1 MDESQLRCLIAAG
14 GTAGHVLPAL
24 AVADALRERGV
35 HVTFA
40 GSPERAEA
48 QLVPAAGY
56 ELDTFR
62 ISGIP
67 RRPGLALLRA
77 LGRAAAAPFACRR
90 IVERR
95 RPDVVLG
102 AGGYVAGPM
111 VLAARTKGVPAALT
125 EADAHLGLANRLAA
139 PFARR
144 VLLAYEVPGRNG
156 SKYRVVGRPVPE
168 ASRPWPRDEARREL
182 GLPADEPVVLVAGAR
197 AGAQALNEWAVETF
211 GAVGPAVLHI
221 SGERDY
227 SSLRDRVRRA
237 DYVLLPVT
245 DGLGAAL
252 GAADLA
258 VSRAGGSVWELAAA
272 GVPAVLV
279 PYPYATGDHQTKNAR
294 HFQRAGGAVVVP
306 ETELGRVAEI
316 VRSLL
321 DDPDRRARMREAML
335 AAARPDA
342 AETIAEELI
351 ALAGVRR

>member
-1 MDESQLRCLIAAG
+1 
-14 GTAGHVLPAL
+14 
-24 AVADALRERGV
+24 
-35 HVTFA
+35 
-40 GSPERAEA
+40 
-48 QLVPAAGY
+48 
-56 ELDTFR
+56 
-62 ISGIP
+62 
-67 RRPGLALLRA
+67 
-77 LGRAAAAPFACRR
+77 
-90 IVERR
+90 
-95 RPDVVLG
+95 
-102 AGGYVAGPM
+102 M

-156 SKYRVVGRPVPE
+156 SKDRVVGRPIPE
-168 ASRPWPRDEARREL
+168 ASRPLPRDQARREL
-182 GLPADEPVVLVAGAR
+182 GLPADAPVVLVMGAR
-197 AGAQALNEWAVETF
+197 AGALALNEWAVETF

-227 SSLRDRVRRA
+227 AALRGRVGRP

-245 DGLGAAL
+245 DGLGPAL
-252 GAADLA
+252 GAVDLA

-279 PYPYATGDHQTKNAR
+279 PYPHATGDHQTKNAR
-294 HFQRAGGAVVVP
+294 HFERAGGAVVVP
-306 ETELGRVAEI
+306 ETDLGGAAEL

-321 DDPDRRARMREAML
+321 DDPGRLARMRDAML

-342 AETIAEELI
+342 ADTIAEELI